1 MVKLNPYMA
10 WLKSSRNEIKKT
22 HFSNTSL
29 SPRDVNKE
37 LLKKAGQLWRN
48 MSDSEK
54 NKWRSVNVQS
64 KSKSKSKKSKNNN
77 SNELEEQNNKSN
89 KKSKTKGKSKTTGKS
104 TPKGKSKKRKASS
117 YINWFKNNRKNI
129 IKEHFVNETARELI
143 SKVGKKAGELWGKMS
158 PEEKAKFA
166 K

>member
-37 LLKKAGQLWRN
+37 LLKKAGHLWRN

-64 KSKSKSKKSKNNN
+64 KSKSKSKKSKKNN

-89 KKSKTKGKSKTTGKS
+89 KKSKKS
-104 TPKGKSKKRKASS
+104 GKSKKRKASS

-129 IKEHFVNETARELI
+129 IKEHFVNETGRELI